1 MKEGTVERYLH
12 DRITKLGGTTYKWV
26 SPGSKNVPDRIV
38 ILHGIIWFVEVK
50 ILTKYPTE
58 GQQRELNRLIKHGCN
73 ATHVSGKAG
82 VDDFVEFVKEVFESF
97 LKVNQEEMGD
107 NIEQKNH

>member
-1 MKEGTVERYLH
+1 MGR
-12 DRITKLGGTTYKWV
+12 GGC
-26 SPGSKNVPDRIV
+26 
-38 ILHGIIWFVEVK
+38 
-50 ILTKYPTE
+50 
-58 GQQRELNRLIKHGCN
+58 Q
-73 ATHVSGKAG
+73 VSGKAG